1 MRGREKRGRGIEGEE
16 CHKDLIPRLPDDIAL
31 DCLARV
37 PLRFH
42 PSLRLVC
49 PRWRDLVTAPSFHRH
64 RERIG
69 VAEDLIFLVQ
79 AVVPVDKGSGSDE
92 GEEKR
97 KGGAAACRPPV
108 YGLSAYNA
116 TLGSWH
122 RVVTPEQVP
131 LFAQV
136 AAVGR
141 EVVLLGGWDRASLEP
156 TAEVRVLDLATGGWR
171 RGAAMKAARSFFACA
186 AVEGRVYVAGGHDGQ
201 KNALRSA
208 ESYDPAVDA
217 WSALPEMG
225 EERDEC
231 RGVAAGGRFW
241 AVSGYGT
248 EGQGRFVGAAEWY
261 DAEAGTWTREE
272 GLGEAGGATCVW
284 VSGGRMWSLE
294 GGGGVGG
301 VREYE
306 GSGKGWREVA
316 PLPGGMRP
324 CAAAAAVSRAGERV
338 FVVAAQAEAVA
349 EAEVGGGGHRGWIL
363 EVGPQRWTRVVT
375 PVGFTGF
382 VFSAAAVRI

>member
-1 MRGREKRGRGIEGEE
+1 MRGREKRGRGMEGEE
-16 CHKDLIPRLPDDIAL
+16 CYKALIPGLPDDIAL

-42 PSLRLVC
+42 PGLRLVC

-79 AVVPVDKGSGSDE
+79 AVVPVDKGRGSDE
-92 GEEKR
+92 GEEGR

-208 ESYDPAVDA
+208 ESYDPVADA

-231 RGVAAGGRFW
+231 QGVAAGGRFW

-248 EGQGRFVGAAEWY
+248 EGQGRF
-261 DAEAGTWTREE
+261 
-272 GLGEAGGATCVW
+272 AGGSACVW

-316 PLPGGMRP
+316 QLPGGMRP
-324 CAAAAAVSRAGERV
+324 CAAAAVSCAGERV
-338 FVVAAQAEAVA
+338 LVVAAQAEAVA
-349 EAEVGGGGHRGWIL
+349 EAEVEVEVGGGGHRGWIL